1 MKHKKTNAMRMLDR
15 AKIDYEVKT
24 FEVEDRHMDG
34 ERVAELVGENVHD
47 VFKTLVLEN
56 EHDHFVFVVPVSE
69 SLDMKVA
76 ASVVNEKKLH

>member
-24 FEVEDRHMDG
+24 FELEDGHMDG

-47 VFKTLVLEN
+47 VFKHLY
-56 EHDHFVFVVPVSE
+56 
-69 SLDMKVA
+69 
-76 ASVVNEKKLH
+76 